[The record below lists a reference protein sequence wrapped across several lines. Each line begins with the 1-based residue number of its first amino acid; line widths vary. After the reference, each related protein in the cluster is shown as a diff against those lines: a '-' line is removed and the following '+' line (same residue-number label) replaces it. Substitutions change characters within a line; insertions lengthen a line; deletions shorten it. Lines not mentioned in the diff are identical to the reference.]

1 MKQTTFGGCFIFLI
15 TKYSP
20 ILTSLMKRLISRSSG
35 KLLFLFFMAAA
46 IPWLLPSC
54 NKDIDAPD
62 TGEDAVVTIDYSG
75 SGEVI
80 PGKYIVMFS
89 KDAIPET
96 QMKAASS
103 AQERDALVRTVS
115 DEILTANRIAIPG
128 YDFIYGTAIRGFAAS
143 MTDEDAAKLKNDR
156 RVAIVE
162 PDKVIALGPPSGVG
176 KPPPPPSG
184 QTTPWG
190 ITRVGGGVNYTGTK
204 KAWIIDTGVDLTHP
218 DLNVSTTLNATFI
231 NNTTPNDQNGHG
243 THVAGTIAAKNNTI
257 GVIGVAAGCQVVS
270 VRVLNKQ
277 GSGTTSGIIAGVNYV
292 AANAASGDVANMSLG
307 GGVSTTLD
315 AAVLSASYNSITGK
329 YIWFSIAAGNSS
341 ANANNYSP
349 ARVNGDYIRTVSAM
363 GQNDLWA
370 SFSNYGNPPI
380 DWCAPG
386 VSIYSTW
393 KDGGYNTISG
403 TSMAA
408 PHIAGLL
415 ILKSTQTSDGI
426 FHVANVINDPDGT
439 PDKIGIY

>member
-1 MKQTTFGGCFIFLI
+1 MKNLTCIMKQTTFGGCFIFLI

-20 ILTSLMKRLISRSSG
+20 ILTSLMKRLISRSGG

-204 KAWIIDTGVDLTHP
+204 KAWIIDTGVDLTHLRPECEHHAERYLYQQHHAKRPEWAWHACSRHNRCQEQYYWCDRCCRRMPGGLREGTQQARIRHHFRDHCRRELCGCQCCQRRCRQHEPRRGCLYHPGRSCAKCLLQQHHRQVYLVLHRRRQFLCQCQQLFSGKGQWRLYP
-218 DLNVSTTLNATFI
+218 DSKC
-231 NNTTPNDQNGHG
+231 HG
-243 THVAGTIAAKNNTI
+243 TK
-257 GVIGVAAGCQVVS
+257 
-270 VRVLNKQ
+270 R
-277 GSGTTSGIIAGVNYV
+277 
-292 AANAASGDVANMSLG
+292 SLG
-307 GGVSTTLD
+307 FFFKLRQPS
-315 AAVLSASYNSITGK
+315 
-329 YIWFSIAAGNSS
+329 
-341 ANANNYSP
+341 
-349 ARVNGDYIRTVSAM
+349 
-363 GQNDLWA
+363 
-370 SFSNYGNPPI
+370 
-380 DWCAPG
+380 
-386 VSIYSTW
+386 
-393 KDGGYNTISG
+393 
-403 TSMAA
+403 
-408 PHIAGLL
+408 H
-415 ILKSTQTSDGI
+415 
-426 FHVANVINDPDGT
+426 
-439 PDKIGIY
+439 